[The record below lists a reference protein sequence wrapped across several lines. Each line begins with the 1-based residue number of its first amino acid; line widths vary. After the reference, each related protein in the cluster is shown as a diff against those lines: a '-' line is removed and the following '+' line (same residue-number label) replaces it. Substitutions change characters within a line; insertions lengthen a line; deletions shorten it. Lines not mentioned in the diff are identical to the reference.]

1 MNSGGPATTREDF
14 MSLPSLKRAALALLV
29 STAVFAP
36 SLAFA
41 ETLSLWARASSSNAA
56 QVMIDLWN
64 STHDD
69 KIELTTIPDNQMV
82 TKLATSVQ
90 AGDVPDLISFDLIF
104 MPDFMRAG
112 FLIDLTEDLNA
123 DPNAAKVAQAFRD
136 LASYEGKQYGTG
148 FTPDVSI
155 LLYNK
160 DLFRKAGLDPESP
173 PKTLA
178 QLEEY
183 ATKIRN
189 SDPNVY
195 GYYFSGS
202 CGGCN
207 IFTQAPMMWASG
219 AKLLPASG
227 EDTPMDGTGVREVL
241 QMLQNMWKNGVI
253 PESAEA
259 DTGANFQATF
269 ETGVIGMQGSGGF
282 AIASLKTNHPEIDF
296 GIAALPGVNE
306 GEASSFVGGDV
317 IAIPVG
323 AKNPELAKEFIHWQL
338 TDEAQLEGLAKN
350 LILPSRTDLADNKY
364 FQDEPRYIT
373 TAQAVGIGQ
382 TPWAFHFNDMVNA
395 DQSPWLQMLQIAI
408 FDGDIEGAI
417 AQAQEQ
423 MKAIAAQ

>member
-1 MNSGGPATTREDF
+1 
-14 MSLPSLKRAALALLV
+14 MSLPNLKRAALALLV
-29 STAVFAP
+29 STAVLAP
-36 SLAFA
+36 SLALA
-41 ETLSLWARASSSNAA
+41 ETLSIWARASSSNAA
-56 QVMIDLWN
+56 QHMIDLWN
-64 STHDD
+64 STHED

-112 FLIDLTEDLNA
+112 FLEDLTDELSA
-123 DPNAAKVAQAFRD
+123 DPNQAKVAQAFRD
-136 LASYEGKQYGTG
+136 LASYEGRLYGTG

-173 PKTLA
+173 PRTLA
-178 QLEEY
+178 QLEQY
-183 ATKIRN
+183 ATKIRE

-227 EDTPMDGTGVREVL
+227 DDTAMEGTGVREVL
-241 QMLQNMWKNGVI
+241 QMLQNMWNNGVI

-269 ETGVIGMQGSGGF
+269 ESGVIGMQGSGGF
-282 AIASLKTNHPEIDF
+282 AIASLKANHPEIDF
-296 GIAALPGVNE
+296 GIAPLPGVEE
-306 GEASSFVGGDV
+306 GQASSFVGGDV

-323 AKNPELAKEFIHWQL
+323 AKNPDIALEFIRWQL

-350 LILPSRTDLADNKY
+350 FILPSRSDLANNQY
-364 FQDEPRYIT
+364 FQAEPRYIT
-373 TAQAVGIGQ
+373 TAEAVGIGQ

-395 DQSPWLQMLQIAI
+395 DQSPWLQMLQIAV
-408 FDGDIEGAI
+408 FDGDIDGAI
-417 AQAQEQ
+417 EQAQEQ
-423 MKAIAAQ
+423 MKQIASQ

>member
-1 MNSGGPATTREDF
+1 MK
-14 MSLPSLKRAALALLV
+14 LPRLLAGALALTV
-29 STAVFAP
+29 S
-36 SLAFA
+36 SLALMPAAAFA

-112 FLIDLTEDLNA
+112 FLTDLTEDLNA

-136 LASYEGKQYGTG
+136 LATYEGKQYGTG

-160 DLFRKAGLDPESP
+160 DLFRQAGLDPESP
-173 PKTLA
+173 PKTHA
-178 QLEEY
+178 QLIEY
-183 ATKIRN
+183 ATKIRALG
-189 SDPNVY
+189 DDIY

-227 EDTPMDGTGVREVL
+227 DDTPMDGTGVREVL
-241 QMLQNMWKNGVI
+241 QMLQTLWTTGVI

-259 DTGANFQATF
+259 DTGANFQAVF
-269 ETGVIGMQGSGGF
+269 ETGKLGMQGSGGF
-282 AIASLKTNHPEIDF
+282 AIASLKANHPEIDF

-323 AKNPELAKEFIHWQL
+323 AKNVDLAKAFIHWAI

-350 LILPSRTDLADNKY
+350 NILPARSDLADNQY
-364 FQDEPRYIT
+364 FQAEPRYIT

>member
-1 MNSGGPATTREDF
+1 MNLH
-14 MSLPSLKRAALALLV
+14 SLRRVALALSMTTV
-29 STAVFAP
+29 
-36 SLAFA
+36 AFTPTMALA

-56 QVMIDLWN
+56 QIMIDLWN
-64 STHDD
+64 STHED

-112 FLIDLTEDLNA
+112 FLEDLTAELAA
-123 DPNAAKVAQAFRD
+123 DPNAGKVAQAFRD
-136 LASYEGKQYGTG
+136 LATYEGKQYGTG

-178 QLEEY
+178 QLEEF
-183 ATKIRN
+183 ATKIRE
-189 SDPNVY
+189 SDTNVY

-227 EDTPMDGTGVREVL
+227 DDTPMDGTGVREVL

-253 PESAEA
+253 PEAAEA
-259 DTGANFQATF
+259 DTGSNFQAVF
-269 ETGVIGMQGSGGF
+269 ESGVIGMQGAGGYSIS
-282 AIASLKTNHPEIDF
+282 ALKANHPEIDF

-317 IAIPVG
+317 IAIPIG
-323 AKNPELAKEFIHWQL
+323 AKQKDLALEFIHWSL

-350 LILPSRTDLADNKY
+350 LILPARSDLADNPY
-364 FQDEPRYIT
+364 FQDDPRYQT
-373 TAQAVGIGQ
+373 TAGAVGIGQ

-408 FDGDIEGAI
+408 FDGDIDGAI

>member
-1 MNSGGPATTREDF
+1 
-14 MSLPSLKRAALALLV
+14 MSLPVLGRMAVAVLM
-29 STAVFAP
+29 STAIALP
-36 SLAFA
+36 TAAFA
-41 ETLSLWARASSSNAA
+41 ETLSIFARASSSNAA
-56 QVMIDLWN
+56 QHMIDLWN
-64 STHDD
+64 STHED

-90 AGDVPDLISFDLIF
+90 AGDVPDLVSFDLIF

-112 FLIDLTEDLNA
+112 FLTDLTAELSA
-123 DPNAAKVAQAFRD
+123 DPNQAKVAQAFRD
-136 LASYEGKQYGTG
+136 LATYEGKLYGTG

-183 ATKIRN
+183 ATKIRA

-227 EDTPMDGTGVREVL
+227 DDTPMDGTGVREVL
-241 QMLQNMWKNGVI
+241 QMLQNLWKNGVI

-282 AIASLKTNHPEIDF
+282 AIASLKANHPEIDF
-296 GIAALPGVNE
+296 GIAPLPGVEE
-306 GEASSFVGGDV
+306 GQASSFVGGDV
-317 IAIPVG
+317 IAIPTG
-323 AKNPELAKEFIHWQL
+323 AKHPDIALEFIKWQL

-350 LILPSRTDLADNKY
+350 FILPSRSDLADNEY
-364 FQDEPRYIT
+364 FKTEPRYIT

-395 DQSPWLQMLQIAI
+395 DQSPWLIMLQTAI
-408 FDGDIEGAI
+408 FDGDIDGAI
-417 AQAQEQ
+417 DGAREA

>member
-1 MNSGGPATTREDF
+1 
-14 MSLPSLKRAALALLV
+14 MSLPILGRMAIALSISAAIVLP
-29 STAVFAP
+29 TA
-36 SLAFA
+36 AFA
-41 ETLSLWARASSSNAA
+41 ETLSIFARASSSAAA
-56 QVMIDLWN
+56 QHMIDLWN
-64 STHDD
+64 TGHDD
-69 KIELTTIPDNQMV
+69 KVELTTIPDNQMV

-90 AGDVPDLISFDLIF
+90 AGDVPDLISFDLIY

-112 FLIDLTEDLNA
+112 FLTDLTDQLSA
-123 DPNAAKVAQAFRD
+123 DPNQAKVAQAFRD
-136 LASYEGKQYGTG
+136 LATYEGRLYGTG

-173 PKTLA
+173 PRTLA

-183 ATKIRN
+183 ATKIHA
-189 SDPNVY
+189 SDPNLF

-227 EDTPMDGTGVREVL
+227 DDTPMDGTGVREVL
-241 QMLQNMWKNGVI
+241 QMLQNLWKNGVI

-259 DTGANFQATF
+259 DTGSNFQATF
-269 ETGVIGMQGSGGF
+269 ETGTIGMQGSGGF
-282 AIASLKTNHPEIDF
+282 AIAALKTNHPEIDF
-296 GIAALPGVNE
+296 GIAPLPGAAE
-306 GEASSFVGGDV
+306 GQASSFVGGDV

-323 AKNPELAKEFIHWQL
+323 AKHPEIALEFIKWQL

-350 LILPSRTDLADNKY
+350 FILPSRSDLADNEY
-364 FQDEPRYIT
+364 FKAEPRYVT

-395 DQSPWLQMLQIAI
+395 DQSPWLTMIQTAV
-408 FDGDIEGAI
+408 FDGDIDGAIEGARE
-417 AQAQEQ
+417 A

>member
-1 MNSGGPATTREDF
+1 MK
-14 MSLPSLKRAALALLV
+14 LPSLVGASIALAMSSIFV
-29 STAVFAP
+29 PGTA
-36 SLAFA
+36 LA
-41 ETLSLWARASSSNAA
+41 ETLQLWVRASGSNAA
-56 QVMIDLWN
+56 QVLVDLWN

-69 KIELTTIPDNQMV
+69 QIEVTTIPDNQMV

-112 FLIDLTEDLNA
+112 FLMDLTEDLKA
-123 DPNAAKVAQAFRD
+123 DPNAAKVAQAFQD
-136 LASYEGKQYGTG
+136 LATYDGKQYGTG

-160 DLFRKAGLDPESP
+160 DVFRKAGLDPEKP
-173 PKTLA
+173 PTTLA

-183 ATKIRN
+183 ANKIHAA
-189 SDPNVY
+189 DPNLY
-195 GYYFSGS
+195 GWYFSGS

-227 EDTPMDGTGVREVL
+227 DDTPMDGTGVREVL
-241 QMLQNMWKNGVI
+241 QMLQNLWKSGAI

-282 AIASLKTNHPEIDF
+282 AIAALKANQPNLDF
-296 GIAALPGVNE
+296 GIAPLPGVNE
-306 GEASSFVGGDV
+306 GDASSFVGGDV

-323 AKNPELAKEFIHWQL
+323 SKNPELAKAFIHWQI

-350 LILPSRTDLADNKY
+350 NILPSRADLADNKY
-364 FQDEPRYIT
+364 FQAEPRYIT
-373 TAQAVGIGQ
+373 TAKAVGIGQ

-408 FDGDIEGAI
+408 FDGDIDGAI
-417 AQAQEQ
+417 AQAREQ

>member
-1 MNSGGPATTREDF
+1 MK
-14 MSLPSLKRAALALLV
+14 LPSVIGATIALAMSSVFLPG
-29 STAVFAP
+29 TA
-36 SLAFA
+36 LA
-41 ETLSLWARASSSNAA
+41 ETLQLWVRASGSNAA
-56 QVMIDLWN
+56 QVLVDLWN
-64 STHDD
+64 STHEDQ
-69 KIELTTIPDNQMV
+69 IEVTTIPDNQMV

-112 FLIDLTEDLNA
+112 FLMDLTEDLKA
-123 DPNAAKVAQAFRD
+123 DPNAAKVAQAFQD
-136 LASYEGKQYGTG
+136 LATYEGKQYGTG

-160 DLFRKAGLDPESP
+160 DLFRKAGLDPEKP
-173 PKTLA
+173 PTTLA

-183 ATKIRN
+183 ATKIRA

-219 AKLLPASG
+219 AKLLPASAD
-227 EDTPMDGTGVREVL
+227 DTPMDGTGVREVL

-259 DTGANFQATF
+259 DTGANFQANF
-269 ETGVIGMQGSGGF
+269 ETGTIGMQGSGGF
-282 AIASLKTNHPEIDF
+282 AVASLKANHPEIDF
-296 GIAALPGVNE
+296 GIAPLPGVNE
-306 GEASSFVGGDV
+306 GDASSFVGGDV

-323 AKNPELAKEFIHWQL
+323 AKNPDLAKEFIHWQIS
-338 TDEAQLEGLAKN
+338 DEAQLEGLAKN
-350 LILPSRTDLADNKY
+350 NILPSRSDLADNQY
-364 FQDEPRYIT
+364 FQAEPRYIT
-373 TAQAVGIGQ
+373 TAKSVGIGQ

-395 DQSPWLQMLQIAI
+395 DQSPWLQMLQIAV
-408 FDGDIEGAI
+408 FDGDIDGAI